1 MEMIIWINGAFGSGK
16 TQTAFELHRRLKPS
30 YVYDP
35 EKMGFAMRS
44 MIPPEI
50 AEDDFQSYP
59 LWRAFNYSLLASLT
73 DTYRGII
80 IVPMTIVHPEYFNEI
95 IGRLRHDGQTVHHF
109 TLMASKETLLKRLR
123 TRAEGKNSWAAKQ
136 IDRCIEGLS
145 SPVFADHLQTDN
157 MSIQDAAETIAARAK
172 LTLDPDTRG
181 SLRRFTTRLMV
192 KLNHIRIK

>member
-1 MEMIIWINGAFGSGK
+1 MIIWIKGAFGSGK
-16 TQTAFELHRRLKPS
+16 TQTAFELHRRLNPS

-35 EKMGFAMRS
+35 EKMGFALRS
-44 MIPPEI
+44 MVPQEI
-50 AEDDFQSYP
+50 AKDDFQSYP

-95 IGRLRHDGQTVHHF
+95 IGRLRQEGKIVHHF

-136 IDRCIEGLS
+136 IDRCVEGLS
-145 SPVFADHLQTDN
+145 SPIFEDHIQTDN
-157 MSIQDAAETIAARAK
+157 LSIQDVAENIAARAE
-172 LTLDPDTRG
+172 LPLDPDTRG
-181 SLRRFTTRLMV
+181 SLRRFTDRLMV